1 MNINA
6 TLIGQSISFFLFVW
20 FCMKFVWPPLMAALD
35 ERKKSIADGL
45 AAAERG
51 RQEHELAE
59 RHAKDVIREAKDE
72 ASNIIAQAQRRASEI
87 VDESKNDAKAAF
99 TDWMNDPAD
108 NMLTRIEASRN
119 LTNLTLELG
128 GKDPMIVCRDADV
141 ERAARG
147 AVWGAFCNCGQS
159 CGSIERA
166 YVHTD
171 IAGEFTE
178 RVTAL
183 TQEMKVGDPLTADT
197 DLGPMTP
204 LSQICSVLKS
214 A

>member
-35 ERKKSIADGL
+35 ERKKNIADGL

-87 VDESKNDAKAAF
+87 VDEAKNDAKAEGDRLITAANAEI
-99 TDWMNDPAD
+99 DQEINRAKEA
-108 NMLTRIEASRN
+108 LRGQVVSIAVAGASR
-119 LTNLTLELG
+119 
-128 GKDPMIVCRDADV
+128 
-141 ERAARG
+141 
-147 AVWGAFCNCGQS
+147 
-159 CGSIERA
+159 
-166 YVHTD
+166 
-171 IAGEFTE
+171 
-178 RVTAL
+178 
-183 TQEMKVGDPLTADT
+183 
-197 DLGPMTP
+197 
-204 LSQICSVLKS
+204 VLKQEIDEK
-214 A
+214 AHGELLEDLVAQI